1 MTSTMPDIARG
12 HIATLM
18 DTLAALRGQ
27 SGRIERWGRLLAERL
42 GSGSRLL
49 AAGAGESAADAEHLT
64 AELIALDRG
73 DRNPLSAIALRTTG
87 PDLAGFGYSEKDG
100 EDALARQVTA
110 HARARDVVVLLSPSG
125 RDHTL
130 VLAARA
136 AHRSGA
142 TTLAFTGHCPNQLA
156 NAVEDAVCLP
166 GTTAS
171 VQESMLAAVNLLYEA
186 VELAAPAFEG
196 MPVSRAVE

>member
-1 MTSTMPDIARG
+1 MTSTLPAIARG
-12 HIATLM
+12 HIDALM
-18 DTLAALRGQ
+18 DTLAALREQ

-49 AAGAGESAADAEHLT
+49 AAGSGESAAEAEHLT
-64 AELIALDRG
+64 AELITLERG
-73 DRNPLSAIALRTTG
+73 DGQPLSAITLRTG
-87 PDLAGFGYSEKDG
+87 IADQAVAGYPE
-100 EDALARQVTA
+100 EDALARHVTA
-110 HARARDVVVLLSPSG
+110 HARARDVVVLLAPSG
-125 RDHTL
+125 RDNSL

-156 NAVEDAVCLP
+156 NVVEDAVCLP

-171 VQESMLAAVNLLYEA
+171 VEESMLAAVNLLFEA
-186 VELAAPAFEG
+186 VELAGPAG
-196 MPVSRAVE
+196 G